1 MSGTTWVYIML
12 GLVFIGAIAAVPA
25 ATALDRTVFP
35 FLPETRYLFRPRRQS
50 AAGRSRHDA
59 SASRIRRL

>member
-35 FLPETRYLFRPRRQS
+35 FLPEPRY
-50 AAGRSRHDA
+50 
-59 SASRIRRL
+59 